1 MFFHFVRFVSFVVRS
16 NEPGIRSEIL
26 HQSRRVINVIGWRVR
41 KATRH
46 TRLKEKCSMAPD
58 KEALLAEERKL
69 RRLGRAMDL
78 AAALLWRVD
87 LTLDEARDVVN
98 HAKRTALEL
107 FPDKEETFDLIYGS
121 RFRRILVEK
130 YHLQ

>member
-1 MFFHFVRFVSFVVRS
+1 M
-16 NEPGIRSEIL
+16 E
-26 HQSRRVINVIGWRVR
+26 
-41 KATRH
+41 
-46 TRLKEKCSMAPD
+46 MD

-69 RRLGRAMDL
+69 RRLRRAMDV
-78 AAALLWRVD
+78 AAALLWQVD

-98 HAKRTALEL
+98 HAKLTALQL

>member
-1 MFFHFVRFVSFVVRS
+1 MNS
-16 NEPGIRSEIL
+16 GKEIGP
-26 HQSRRVINVIGWRVR
+26 RAAN
-41 KATRH
+41 
-46 TRLKEKCSMAPD
+46 

-78 AAALLWRVD
+78 TAALLWRVN
-87 LTLDEARDVVN
+87 LTLEEAQDVVN
-98 HAKRTALEL
+98 HAKITALEL

>member
-1 MFFHFVRFVSFVVRS
+1 
-16 NEPGIRSEIL
+16 
-26 HQSRRVINVIGWRVR
+26 
-41 KATRH
+41 
-46 TRLKEKCSMAPD
+46 MAPD
-58 KEALLAEERKL
+58 REALLAEERKL

-78 AAALLWRVD
+78 AAVLLWRVD

>member
-1 MFFHFVRFVSFVVRS
+1 MS
-16 NEPGIRSEIL
+16 
-26 HQSRRVINVIGWRVR
+26 SR
-41 KATRH
+41 
-46 TRLKEKCSMAPD
+46 KENGPRAAN

-78 AAALLWRVD
+78 AAVLLWRVD
-87 LTLDEARDVVN
+87 LTLEEAQDVVN

>member
-1 MFFHFVRFVSFVVRS
+1 M
-16 NEPGIRSEIL
+16 
-26 HQSRRVINVIGWRVR
+26 NV
-41 KATRH
+41 
-46 TRLKEKCSMAPD
+46 D

-69 RRLGRAMDL
+69 RRLRRAMDL
-78 AAALLWRVD
+78 TATLLWQVD
-87 LTLDEARDVVN
+87 LSLEEARDVVN
-98 HAKRTALEL
+98 HAKRTALQL